1 MKCQIMEINFLSE
14 YLDKIMDSMAMM
26 NSWVVNVNIEI

>member
-1 MKCQIMEINFLSE
+1 MEINFLSD

-26 NSWVVNVNIEI
+26 TSWVVNVNIEI

>member
-1 MKCQIMEINFLSE
+1 MEINFLSE

-26 NSWVVNVNIEI
+26 TSWVDNVNIEI